1 VHILIVEDELLIAE
15 MLKEMLQ
22 DLGHTV
28 AAICDHYNEVE
39 QLFSTQ
45 PTIDFAFLDINLNAE
60 KSGLDIAE
68 YLRTVH
74 AVKFA
79 FLTSYSDKTTI
90 TNAMVQMPDAY
101 LIKPFSEPDLFAT
114 LELAKVKQSLNKI
127 KPVEEAIVIKDGT
140 TSVKLLVDDIW
151 WIKSDNIYV
160 EVKTST
166 KIYLLRSSLVNFLD
180 TYALPNFART
190 HRTFAVNVNH
200 VSALTGQYAIVK
212 GEKIPISRKHK
223 DEVIALFN

>member
-28 AAICDHYNEVE
+28 AGICDNYNAVE
-39 QLFSTQ
+39 QLFATK
-45 PTIDFAFLDINLNAE
+45 PIIDFAFLDINLNAPQ
-60 KSGLDIAE
+60 SGLDVAE
-68 YLRTVH
+68 YIRIVH
-74 AVKFA
+74 QVKFA
-79 FLTSYSDKTTI
+79 FLTSYSDKATI
-90 TNAMVQMPDAY
+90 TKAMAQMPDAY

-114 LELAKVKQSLNKI
+114 IELVKVKQTLNQ
-127 KPVEEAIVIKDGT
+127 VEPAPESIIVKDGT
-140 TSVKLLVDDIW
+140 NSIKLLVDDIW
-151 WIKSDNIYV
+151 WLKSDNIYI
-160 EVKTST
+160 EIKTST
-166 KIYLLRSSLVNFLD
+166 KTYLLRNSLVKFMD

-223 DEVIALFN
+223 DDVVALFT